1 MNEYLLKKR
10 RRIEHEVIENIVV
23 KGADVHPE
31 YSDLFE
37 ENFPKFLALNS
48 VITLAIKFLSKSI
61 PNLDRP
67 YISIEQKT
75 HLLSSMMI

>member
-1 MNEYLLKKR
+1 MRVDLNEYLLKKR

-37 ENFPKFLALNS
+37 ENFPKSLALNS
-48 VITLAIKFLSKSI
+48 VK
-61 PNLDRP
+61 
-67 YISIEQKT
+67 
-75 HLLSSMMI
+75 LL